1 MTNLGPQERLSRLE
15 LYERTNSSSIASS
28 AVSMASL
35 WDGCI
40 VTVRRLS
47 RYLSC
52 FLLGCSS
59 GASSGAL
66 SVSGATAGSSPAA
79 SLTASPSGSLLRP
92 TYLKRSFLVKTE
104 LSILLGLSES
114 KFVVTVAASTTVTA
128 ESGPVVAS
136 GLAVN
141 WAWSASEGV
150 EVVVAEANT
159 HGEASVGSLLAS
171 VALAGVSVAL
181 SVSDVVGEDV
191 ELMVQHGSVPSV
203 HILDNNSSGDIESL
217 EPVKSHGVEDFVNWL
232 GFLERGVNSAL
243 NELSLSVEG
252 LNSILIV
259 IIDAAVPDESLGIG
273 SSNEIS
279 VVLVGS
285 VSSESAGGAHIL
297 KLTGEEVELELEWSL
312 DLEEVILVDL
322 HQTVESLIKHSLDVV
337 KSGLVGQIDLSLGF
351 SNESG
356 DLAGDEAPSSVV
368 EWQDSVVTI
377 DVGSSLVL
385 SVSVALASLWHTWHG
400 LMTEGGS
407 VGIAVAIIIAH
418 VVAEAKTALEG
429 STGVSAV
436 RIHLSESR

>member
-15 LYERTNSSSIASS
+15 LIERTNSSSIASS

-79 SLTASPSGSLLRP
+79 SPTASPSGSPRP

-128 ESGPVVAS
+128 ESGPVVAT

-171 VALAGVSVAL
+171 VALLGVSVAL

-191 ELMVQHGSVPSV
+191 ELRVQHGSVPSV
-203 HILDNNSSGDIESL
+203 QILDNLGSGDIESL

-232 GFLERGVNSAL
+232 GFLVRGVNSAL

-259 IIDAAVPDESLGIG
+259 IIDAAVPNEAIGIS

-279 VVLVGS
+279 VVLLGGG
-285 VSSESAGGAHIL
+285 SSESAGSADIL
-297 KLTGEEVELELEWSL
+297 KLTGEEVELELEWCL

-322 HQTVESLIKHSLDVV
+322 HQTVESLIKHTLDVI
-337 KSGLVGQIDLSLGF
+337 KS
-351 SNESG
+351 
-356 DLAGDEAPSSVV
+356 
-368 EWQDSVVTI
+368 
-377 DVGSSLVL
+377 
-385 SVSVALASLWHTWHG
+385 
-400 LMTEGGS
+400 GS
-407 VGIAVAIIIAH
+407 VGLIDLYFGGGDETCDI
-418 VVAEAKTALEG
+418 T
-429 STGVSAV
+429 
-436 RIHLSESR
+436 